1 MRSVEDEDFSQFLL
15 QVGDGLQRTFN
26 GDFIQLPQSMVIP
39 WEGEQS
45 LYQLIDSVF
54 PNMIEHVNDA
64 NYMVGRAIITPKNV
78 DVDKIN
84 EKLIDL
90 FPGEEKVYSSWD
102 SVDGD
107 RNNLYQEEFLN
118 SLSPSGLPPHK
129 LTLKRGCPIM
139 LLRNVAPEL
148 GLCNG
153 TRLICRNLGRNF
165 IDAEIITGPHKGTSS
180 FVTRF
185 YVPAAATCIQELDE
199 QMVAWYMWKESQ
211 LQNPPIRPS
220 KMQILSPGKKAHL
233 RKKKR
238 TSQST
243 AAYLAILSPYGQY
256 SSTNPCLVLAFLSIY
271 NSYPFAFRLPYRFSI
286 EHSIYT
292 NKAKTRDGEIEAYI
306 LSLALP
312 HLVLCSIT
320 RTSSSKN
327 YSKLV
332 FDIYIYIDDDTDATG
347 SRAQITPHR
356 RALNL
361 KDNSKRLLIGS
372 VAPTCT
378 YNECRGCKYKCRAE
392 QVPVE
397 GNDPINSAYHYK
409 CVCHR

>member
-1 MRSVEDEDFSQFLL
+1 MIFGGDFRQVLPVVKGGSIGQQIASSISRSTFWNDVKIIHLQQNMRSVEDEDFSQFLL

-102 SVDGD
+102 SVDDD

-148 GLCNG
+148 
-153 TRLICRNLGRNF
+153 
-165 IDAEIITGPHKGTSS
+165 D
-180 FVTRF
+180 
-185 YVPAAATCIQELDE
+185 YV
-199 QMVAWYMWKESQ
+199 M
-211 LQNPPIRPS
+211 
-220 KMQILSPGKKAHL
+220 
-233 RKKKR
+233 
-238 TSQST
+238 
-243 AAYLAILSPYGQY
+243 
-256 SSTNPCLVLAFLSIY
+256 
-271 NSYPFAFRLPYRFSI
+271 
-286 EHSIYT
+286 
-292 NKAKTRDGEIEAYI
+292 
-306 LSLALP
+306 
-312 HLVLCSIT
+312 
-320 RTSSSKN
+320 
-327 YSKLV
+327 
-332 FDIYIYIDDDTDATG
+332 
-347 SRAQITPHR
+347 AQ
-356 RALNL
+356 
-361 KDNSKRLLIGS
+361 G
-372 VAPTCT
+372 
-378 YNECRGCKYKCRAE
+378 
-392 QVPVE
+392 
-397 GNDPINSAYHYK
+397 
-409 CVCHR
+409 